1 MDGRLRNMA
10 SLYLLRGD
18 EMLLLW
24 RVGSRVVA
32 PSWCGIGGHFE
43 RAELNDARAALLRE
57 VQEEI
62 GLTEEALCGLSLRY
76 ITLRL
81 KQGEVRQNYY
91 FFATLREDVRVRE
104 TCSEGTLRWVPLHEV
119 EALPMPFTASEVL
132 RHYLREGRKTQL
144 LYGGIA
150 RDTGMVPVPLE
161 EF

>member
-119 EALPMPFTASEVL
+119 EVLPMPFTASEVL

-150 RDTGMVPVPLE
+150 QDTGMVPVPLE